1 MTPIRRPSLQVGGAY
16 LESRVCG
23 ERPHQPAKVGA
34 AFGGS
39 PDVASSQGS
48 VLPSDITTLHQRA
61 PLPPPSDLYHLQ
73 VRPYPYTCPAE
84 THADQLLRKLRAA
97 GMDGYCK
104 IQLCVLNLHG
114 TILIA
119 GLSTLRHGIQDGLPA
134 AGRPLCDQL
143 RKRCSLW
150 QGGAPPFPSLSWHL
164 IPCVYNLVS
173 LQLLVPMWPV
183 HRGESCSGPHRQQS
197 PILPFLYLD
206 GPHLA
211 CKDRSPLI
219 IQ

>member
-1 MTPIRRPSLQVGGAY
+1 M
-16 LESRVCG
+16 
-23 ERPHQPAKVGA
+23 
-34 AFGGS
+34 
-39 PDVASSQGS
+39 ASSQGS
-48 VLPSDITTLHQRA
+48 VLSSDITTHHQRA
-61 PLPPPSDLYHLQ
+61 PLPPPSDIQHLQ
-73 VRPYPYTCPAE
+73 VCPYPFTA
-84 THADQLLRKLRAA
+84 LLRHTLISCCEICALA

-104 IQLCVLNLHG
+104 NQLLRLDLHV
-114 TILIA
+114 TVLIA
-119 GLSTLRHGIQDGLPA
+119 VLLTLCHGIQDGLPA

-143 RKRCSLW
+143 RKRCNLW
-150 QGGAPPFPSLSWHL
+150 QGGAPPFASLSWHL
-164 IPCVYNLVS
+164 ILCVYNLVS